1 MFNLISVIIGI
12 VALIGA
18 MIGFFPILGWMNWVV
33 VPLAL
38 MGAAFGIMSR
48 SDTGRRLNSFV
59 LVVGILRLIMGG
71 GIF

>member
-18 MIGFFPILGWMNWVV
+18 MIGFFPLLGWVNWAI

-48 SDTGRRLNSFV
+48 SDAGRRLNIFV
-59 LVVGILRLIMGG
+59 LIVAIVRLVIGG
-71 GIF
+71 GLF

>member
-1 MFNLISVIIGI
+1 MFNLVSVTIGI

-18 MIGFFPILGWMNWVV
+18 MVGFFPLLGWMNWVI
-33 VPLAL
+33 VPIAL

-48 SDTGRRLNSFV
+48 SDVGRRLNIFV
-59 LVVGILRLIMGG
+59 LLVAIVRLVIGG

>member
-1 MFNLISVIIGI
+1 MFNLISIIIGI

-18 MIGFFPILGWMNWVV
+18 MIGFFPILGWINWAV

-59 LVVGILRLIMGG
+59 LVVGIFRLIMGG

>member
-18 MIGFFPILGWMNWVV
+18 MIGFFPLLGWMNWVI
-33 VPLAL
+33 VPIAL

-48 SDTGRRLNSFV
+48 SDAGRRLNIFV
-59 LVVGILRLIMGG
+59 LLVAIVRLVIGG
-71 GIF
+71 GLF